1 MLTLE
6 AGSRYI
12 APTLATACAALPPGG
27 VNFPWGGP
35 AENCFRPANAFP
47 IPLLLCASRRT
58 RVGGFTLIELLVVIA
73 IIAMGTAG
81 VAFAMRDSADTLL
94 EREGQRLAAMLES
107 ARAQSRSTGVP
118 VNWKSTEAGFKFTG
132 LSGGNHEDRWQGEG
146 VAVDAQTT
154 LNLGPEPLIGP
165 QAVVLSLKD
174 EPGKTVRVVTD
185 GLRPFAVV
193 PAEPIVSPQ

>member
-6 AGSRYI
+6 AGSSLT
-12 APTLATACAALPPGG
+12 PTLATACAALPPGG
-27 VNFPWGGP
+27 ANFPWGGP
-35 AENCFRPANAFP
+35 AGNCFRHANALTLSP
-47 IPLLLCASRRT
+47 TTPVSRRI
-58 RVGGFTLIELLVVIA
+58 RISGFTLIELLVVIA

-81 VAFAMRDSADTLL
+81 VAFAMRDSADTQL

-118 VNWKSTEAGFKFTG
+118 VNWKSTETGFKFTG
-132 LSGGNHEDRWQGEG
+132 LSGGSREDRWQSEG
-146 VAVDAQTT
+146 VTVDIKAA
-154 LNLGPEPLIGP
+154 LNLGPEPLIGR
-165 QAVVLSLKD
+165 QEVILSLKE

-193 PAEPIVSPQ
+193 PSEPIVSRP